1 VTSCWRGRKS
11 RRGFR
16 HHGGAQ
22 RTNGQGVAIVI
33 KTGTYEELRSGVR
46 EVCERFSDDY
56 WRRLDADRRYP
67 EEFVRAM
74 TEAGYLGALIPE
86 EYGGMGLGISA
97 TTIILEEINRS
108 GGNAQPAHAQ
118 VYTMGTLL
126 RHGSEEQKREYLPK
140 IASGELRLQAFGVT
154 EPEAGTDTTSL
165 RTTAVRDGD
174 DFVINGRKIYISRV
188 RHSDYMI
195 LLARTTPRDQVK
207 RKSEGLSVF
216 LFDLREAIGNGLT
229 VKPRRV
235 MINNETNELIFE
247 DLRVPAS
254 ALIGEEGKGFRY
266 ILDGMNAERI
276 LIAAECIGNGRWFI
290 DRATARAKER
300 VVFGRPIGQNQGIQF
315 PIAKAYAR
323 VEAAGLMRFRAA
335 DLYERSEASG
345 AEANMALMLA
355 AEASWEAANAAM
367 QTFGGYSYD
376 AEYDVERKFRET
388 RLFQVA
394 PISTN
399 LILSYIGEHVLG
411 MPRSF

>member
-1 VTSCWRGRKS
+1 
-11 RRGFR
+11 
-16 HHGGAQ
+16 
-22 RTNGQGVAIVI
+22 VI
-33 KTGTYEELRSGVR
+33 KTRTHEELRSGVR
-46 EVCERFSDDY
+46 EVCERFPDDY
-56 WRRLDADRRYP
+56 WRRLDAERRYP

-86 EYGGMGLGISA
+86 EYGGMGLSISA
-97 TTIILEEINRS
+97 TTVILEEINRS

-126 RHGSEEQKREYLPK
+126 RHGSEEQKREYLPG
-140 IASGELRLQAFGVT
+140 IASGEIRLQAFGVT

-165 RTTAVRDGD
+165 GTTAVRRGD
-174 DFVINGRKIYISRV
+174 RYVINGRKIYISRV
-188 RHSDYMI
+188 QHSDYMI
-195 LLARTTPRDQVK
+195 LLARTTSRDQVK

-229 VKPRRV
+229 VNPRRV
-235 MINNETNELIFE
+235 MINNETNELLFE
-247 DLRVPAS
+247 DLEIPAS

-290 DRATARAKER
+290 DRATERAKER

-323 VEAAGLMRFRAA
+323 VEAADLMRFRAA
-335 DLYERSEASG
+335 DLYERGEASG

-411 MPRSF
+411 MARSF

>member
-1 VTSCWRGRKS
+1 VGRPD
-11 RRGFR
+11 
-16 HHGGAQ
+16 Q
-22 RTNGQGVAIVI
+22 
-33 KTGTYEELRSGVR
+33 YEDLRQGVR
-46 EVCERFSDDY
+46 EVCADFPDGY
-56 WRRLDADRRYP
+56 WRELDARREYP
-67 EEFVRAM
+67 EAFIEAM
-74 TEAGYLGALIPE
+74 TKSGYLGALIPK
-86 EYGGMGLGISA
+86 EYGGLGLSLTE

-118 VYTMGTLL
+118 VYVMGTVLK
-126 RHGSEEQKREYLPK
+126 HGSEEQKREYLPK
-140 IASGELRLQAFGVT
+140 VASGELRLQAFGVT

-165 RTTAVRDGD
+165 STTAVREGD
-174 DFVINGRKIYISRV
+174 QYIVNGRKMYISRV
-188 RHSDYMI
+188 QHSDLMV
-195 LLARTTPRDQVK
+195 LLARTTALDQVQ

-216 LFDLREAIGNGLT
+216 LIDLREAVGNGLK
-229 VKPRRV
+229 VNPRRV

-254 ALIGEEGKGFRY
+254 SLIGEEGKGFRY

-276 LIAAECIGNGRWFI
+276 LIAAECIGNGRWFV
-290 DRATARAKER
+290 DRATRRASER

-315 PIAKAYAR
+315 PIARAYMS
-323 VEAAGLMRFRAA
+323 VEAADLMRFRAA
-335 DLYERSEASG
+335 ELFERGEPCG

-355 AEASWEAANAAM
+355 AGASWEAANAAM

-411 MPRSF
+411 LPRSF